1 MAATLFE
8 KICSGEI
15 PADIVYQ
22 DEQCVCFRDISPQ
35 APEHLLL
42 VPRKPIPRLSGA
54 GEEDA
59 ALLGHMMLAAGRI
72 ARTLHLDESGFRR
85 SSTTARTPERRYP
98 ICTCTCWQAA
108 SWNGLPVRPER
119 N

>member
-72 ARTLHLDESGFRR
+72 ARTLHLDESGFRLVINSGPDAGEAVPHLHMHLLAGR
-85 SSTTARTPERRYP
+85 KLEWPP
-98 ICTCTCWQAA
+98 
-108 SWNGLPVRPER
+108 G
-119 N
+119 

>member
-22 DEQCVCFRDISPQ
+22 DDLCVCFRDISPQ

-42 VPRKPIPRLSGA
+42 VPRKPIPRLSEA

-59 ALLGHMMLAAGRI
+59 ALPACQALSMPVRYTHEKIAGRTGELAGGREKI
-72 ARTLHLDESGFRR
+72 QR
-85 SSTTARTPERRYP
+85 
-98 ICTCTCWQAA
+98 
-108 SWNGLPVRPER
+108 
-119 N
+119 